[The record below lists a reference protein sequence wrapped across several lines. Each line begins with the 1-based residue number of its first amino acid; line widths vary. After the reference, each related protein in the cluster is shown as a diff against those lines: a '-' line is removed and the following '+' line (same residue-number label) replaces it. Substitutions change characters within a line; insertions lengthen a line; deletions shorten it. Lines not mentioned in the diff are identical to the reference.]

1 MKVKEIS
8 KFRHWFNKTWGWTA
22 SKFKKPAV
30 IPIHII
36 AGRAHSFRHA
46 LAGHRANNSLYPEG
60 KDHRDSLAYILASD
74 NHERVEA
81 TLKFYEK
88 KVSS

>member
-1 MKVKEIS
+1 MRVKEIS
-8 KFRHWFNKTWGWTA
+8 KFRHWVNKVWNWTA

-36 AGRAHSFRHA
+36 AGRSHNFKHA
-46 LAGHRANNSLYPEG
+46 LAGHQANNLLYSEG
-60 KDHRDSLAYILASD
+60 KDHRDSLAYVLASD

-81 TLKFYEK
+81 TLRFYAKKF
-88 KVSS
+88 SS